1 MFHDAVL
8 HLVQKSQNL
17 FQHETWLLGK
27 QCSTGFNWLGR
38 SSIESRCREFW
49 WVYMDITLQIWEKNT
64 TNIVKESSTVR
75 RFWLVWITCFKSIFI
90 ITDQQTECWWKK
102 FIHFF
107 FNNMAFE
114 NLYILSGTIHSDDK
128 IQSFKAYQIRVVT
141 AVILMYIWLEAVS
154 VWKEQRWWQYCCLW
168 EVRV

>member
-1 MFHDAVL
+1 MCVYRYYIL
-8 HLVQKSQNL
+8 K
-17 FQHETWLLGK
+17 
-27 QCSTGFNWLGR
+27 
-38 SSIESRCREFW
+38 IRE
-49 WVYMDITLQIWEKNT
+49 KKP
-64 TNIVKESSTVR
+64 TNMAKESSTVR
-75 RFWLVWITCFKSIFI
+75 RLWLVWITWLKIVFI

-107 FNNMAFE
+107 SIIWHSKIYIFHLA
-114 NLYILSGTIHSDDK
+114 LYILMIK

-168 EVRV
+168 EVWVWFKMLNFQTLLVIAIFNNSNVNTLERKP